1 MNTAKFKSCFF
12 YKKPLAAAFMPT
24 QKARRGR
31 HETNPKKGKKI
42 QMKQENENI
51 SFDFYLHVVVMAMTE
66 IQKLYK
72 Y

>member
-1 MNTAKFKSCFF
+1 
-12 YKKPLAAAFMPT
+12 MPT
-24 QKARRGR
+24 QKGRRGK
-31 HETNPKKGKKI
+31 HGTNPKKRKKI

-51 SFDFYLHVVVMAMTE
+51 SFDFYLHVVVMVVTE